1 MGQSAKTNQD
11 APSPVPELIQEPPTV
26 PDLLFGLARR
36 VPWWAVLLFLLIFW
50 VGVGMFSDK
59 NNRDILD
66 WLADRPEVKTN
77 ELYDVVYEVKTEVL
91 LVSETIRVRDL
102 ANEFTTISTQQVVS
116 QADGVIT
123 CPEDAA
129 EGCLSQRGVVVTYQ
143 DFENADRA
151 APDGVVETKALRSGS
166 VGTLVRVTLA
176 DGTQTV
182 VPPHEILSEEEGIL
196 SCDRVAVP
204 DCESPSG
211 QIITFNRPYSLHQG
225 IRVRADAQIR
235 HLDDGYEITIRPNRI
250 LSRREGTLD
259 CAPDAPADC
268 TSIPATFVVYPE
280 KIIGTEL
287 RGEGDNDIRVRTV
300 EEQTI
305 SIARNRII
313 SMDVG
318 LVTCNRSEDP
328 RCQDYEGTIVSVRG
342 ETFKGQ
348 LSTESGS
355 QYDIILAGDAES
367 TEFERRDVKEETRSP
382 DGCTATDAE
391 TCEITITMNDSTVA
405 GRIVADNDNGVTVE
419 TVPEQIVTLRKGDI
433 YSTTARTYK
442 TCALNNPR
450 GCNAGIWLTII
461 VTLSAFSL
469 ALVIGLIMGLC
480 RVSSN
485 PILYHLSTFY
495 VELVRGVPLLV
506 ILLYF
511 AFVVSPQMRDA
522 HGIIGDITH
531 PIYNFLTDIEVQVLG
546 NESFLAEAVIGLA
559 VGYGAFLAEVFR
571 AGIQSVSKGQT
582 EAARSLG
589 MSYFQSM
596 RHVILPQ
603 AIRTVL
609 PPLGNDFIAMLKDSS
624 LIAILALPELL
635 QQGRLYSTR
644 TFKAIPAY
652 NAVAIFYIVMT
663 LSLSLMVRAV
673 ERRSR
678 LP

>member
-1 MGQSAKTNQD
+1 MGQSTKANV
-11 APSPVPELIQEPPTV
+11 PPPVPELIQEPPTV
-26 PDLLFGLARR
+26 PDLLLGMARR

-50 VGVGMFSDK
+50 VGFDMLNDQ
-59 NNRDILD
+59 NDRDILD
-66 WLADRPEVKTN
+66 WLADRPEVNTD

-91 LVSETIRVRDL
+91 LVSETVRVRGLDDT
-102 ANEFTTISTQQVVS
+102 AVTVPIQQVVS
-116 QADGVIT
+116 QEDGVIN
-123 CPEDAA
+123 CPEDAP

-143 DFENADRA
+143 DFENANRESPEGA
-151 APDGVVETKALRSGS
+151 VETKGLRTGV
-166 VGTLVRVTLA
+166 VGPLVRVTLA
-176 DGTQTV
+176 DGVQTV
-182 VPPHEILSEEEGIL
+182 VAPNDILSEEEGVL
-196 SCDRVAVP
+196 ACDAIAVP
-204 DCESPSG
+204 DCEALSG
-211 QIITFNRPYSLHQG
+211 QIVTFDRPYTLRQG
-225 IRVRADAQIR
+225 IRVRADARIR
-235 HLDDGYEITIRPNRI
+235 HLEDGYEITIRPNRI
-250 LSRREGTLD
+250 LSRREGILE
-259 CAPDAPADC
+259 CPPNAAPDCVP
-268 TSIPATFVVYPE
+268 IPVTYVVYPE

-287 RGEGDNDIRVRTV
+287 RGDDDKEVQVRTV
-300 EEQTI
+300 EQQTVQI
-305 SIARNRII
+305 SRNRILN
-313 SMDVG
+313 MTVG
-318 LVTCNRSEDP
+318 TVTCDRSEDP
-328 RCQDYEGTIVSVRG
+328 RCQDYEGTIVAVSG
-342 ETFKGQ
+342 ETFSGR
-348 LSTESGS
+348 LSTESAS
-355 QYDIILAGDAES
+355 QYDIILEGDAEA
-367 TEFERRDVKEETRSP
+367 TEYERRDIKEETRNP
-382 DGCTATDAE
+382 DGCTSTDADA
-391 TCEITITMNDSTVA
+391 CEITITMNDSTVA
-405 GRIVADNDNGVTVE
+405 GRIIADNDSGVTIE
-419 TVPEQIVTLRKGDI
+419 TVPEKIVTLRKSDI

-469 ALVIGLIMGLC
+469 ALLIGLLMGLF

-522 HGIIGDITH
+522 DGLVGEITH
-531 PIYNFLTDIEVQVLG
+531 PIYDTLTKIEVQVLG

-644 TFKAIPAY
+644 TFQAIPAY

>member
-1 MGQSAKTNQD
+1 MGQSTKANQNV
-11 APSPVPELIQEPPTV
+11 PPPVPELIQEPPTV
-26 PDLLFGLARR
+26 PDLLLGMARR

-50 VGVGMFSDK
+50 VGIDMLNDQ
-59 NNRDILD
+59 NDRDILD
-66 WLADRPEVKTN
+66 WLADRPEVNTD

-91 LVSETIRVRDL
+91 LVSETVRVRGLD
-102 ANEFTTISTQQVVS
+102 NTTVTVPIQQVVS
-116 QADGVIT
+116 QEDGVIN
-123 CPEDAA
+123 CPEDAV

-143 DFENADRA
+143 DFENANRES
-151 APDGVVETKALRSGS
+151 PNGTVETKGLRTGV
-166 VGTLVRVTLA
+166 VGPLVRVTLA
-176 DGTQTV
+176 DGVQTV
-182 VPPHEILSEEEGIL
+182 VAPNDILSEEEGVL
-196 SCDRVAVP
+196 ACDAIAAP
-204 DCESPSG
+204 DCESLSG
-211 QIITFNRPYSLHQG
+211 QIITFNRPYTLRQG
-225 IRVRADAQIR
+225 IRVRADARIR
-235 HLDDGYEITIRPNRI
+235 HLEDGYEITIRPNRI
-250 LSRREGTLD
+250 LSRREGTLE
-259 CAPDAPADC
+259 CPPNAAPDCVP
-268 TSIPATFVVYPE
+268 IPVTYVVYPE

-287 RGEGDNDIRVRTV
+287 RGDDDKEVQVRTV
-300 EEQTI
+300 EQQTVQI
-305 SIARNRII
+305 SRSRII
-313 SMDVG
+313 NIEVG
-318 LVTCNRSEDP
+318 TVTCDRSEDP
-328 RCQDYEGTIVSVRG
+328 RCQDYEGTIVSVSG
-342 ETFKGQ
+342 ETFSGR
-348 LSTESGS
+348 LSTESAS
-355 QYDIILAGDAES
+355 QYDIILEGDAEA
-367 TEFERRDVKEETRSP
+367 TEFERRDVKEEIRNP
-382 DGCTATDAE
+382 DGCTATDAIA
-391 TCEITITMNDSTVA
+391 CEVTITMNDSTVA
-405 GRIVADNDNGVTVE
+405 GRIIADNNSGITIE
-419 TVPEQIVTLRKGDI
+419 TVPEKIVTLRKSDI

-461 VTLSAFSL
+461 VTLSAFGL
-469 ALVIGLIMGLC
+469 ALLIGLLMGLF

-485 PILYHLSTFY
+485 PIFYHLSTFY

-522 HGIIGDITH
+522 TGVVGEITH
-531 PIYNFLTDIEVQVLG
+531 PIYDTLTKIEVQVLG

-596 RHVILPQ
+596 RYVILPQ

-644 TFKAIPAY
+644 TFQAIPAY

>member
-1 MGQSAKTNQD
+1 MGQSTKVNQEV
-11 APSPVPELIQEPPTV
+11 PSPVPELIQEPPTV
-26 PDLLFGLARR
+26 PDLLFGIVRR

-50 VGVGMFSDK
+50 VGIDMLNDK

-66 WLADRPEVKTN
+66 WLADRPEVNTD

-91 LVSETIRVRDL
+91 LVSETVRVRGLDDVSV
-102 ANEFTTISTQQVVS
+102 TVPVQQVVS
-116 QADGVIT
+116 QEEGVIN
-123 CPEDAA
+123 CPEAGAD
-129 EGCLSQRGVVVTYQ
+129 GCLSQRGVVVTYQ
-143 DFENADRA
+143 DFENANRES
-151 APDGVVETKALRSGS
+151 PDGVVETRGLRTGV
-166 VGTLVRVTLA
+166 VGPLVRVTLT

-182 VPPHEILSEEEGIL
+182 VAPDDILSEEEGVL
-196 SCDRVAVP
+196 ACDPIAVP
-204 DCESPSG
+204 DCESTSG
-211 QIITFNRPYSLHQG
+211 QIITFNRPYSLQQG
-225 IRVRADAQIR
+225 IRVRADARIR

-250 LSRREGTLD
+250 LARREGSLECPTDASD
-259 CAPDAPADC
+259 CVATPV
-268 TSIPATFVVYPE
+268 TFVVYPE

-287 RGEGDNDIRVRTV
+287 SGENDDEVRVRTV
-300 EEQTI
+300 EQQTVP
-305 SIARNRII
+305 IARSRII
-313 SMDVG
+313 NMTVG
-318 LVTCNRSEDP
+318 SVTCDRSEDP
-328 RCQDYEGTIVSVRG
+328 RCQDYEGTIVSVSG
-342 ETFKGQ
+342 ETFKGR

-355 QYDIILAGDAES
+355 QYDIILEGDAEA
-367 TEFERRDVKEETRSP
+367 TEFERRDIKEELRDP
-382 DGCTATDAE
+382 DGCAATDADA
-391 TCEITITMNDSTVA
+391 CEMTITMNDSTVA
-405 GRIVADNDNGVTVE
+405 GRIIADNDGGITVE
-419 TVPEQIVTLRKGDI
+419 TVPEKIITLRKGSI

-469 ALVIGLIMGLC
+469 ALLIGLLMGLF

-522 HGIIGDITH
+522 DGIIGEITH
-531 PIYNFLTDIEVQVLG
+531 PIYNTLTKIEVQVLG

-571 AGIQSVSKGQT
+571 AGIQSVSRGQT

-609 PPLGNDFIAMLKDSS
+609 PPLGHDFIAMLKDSS

-644 TFKAIPAY
+644 TFQAIPAY

>member
-1 MGQSAKTNQD
+1 MGQSAKANQD
-11 APSPVPELIQEPPTV
+11 APVPELIQEPPTV
-26 PDLLFGLARR
+26 PDLLLGMARR

-50 VGVGMFSDK
+50 VGIDMLNDK
-59 NNRDILD
+59 NDRDILD
-66 WLADRPEVKTN
+66 WLADRPEVNTN

-91 LVSETIRVRDL
+91 LVSETVRVRGLDDVSV
-102 ANEFTTISTQQVVS
+102 TVPIQQVAS
-116 QADGVIT
+116 QADGVIN

-143 DFENADRA
+143 DFENANRES
-151 APDGVVETKALRSGS
+151 PDGVVETRGLRTGV
-166 VGTLVRVTLA
+166 VGPLVRVTLA
-176 DGTQTV
+176 DGVQTV
-182 VPPHEILSEEEGIL
+182 VAPNDIVSEEEGVLACNPI
-196 SCDRVAVP
+196 AVP
-204 DCESPSG
+204 DCESTSG
-211 QIITFNRPYSLHQG
+211 QIITFNRPYSLRQS
-225 IRVRADAQIR
+225 IRVRADARIR

-250 LSRREGTLD
+250 LSRREGTLE
-259 CAPDAPADC
+259 CLPDAVDC
-268 TSIPATFVVYPE
+268 VATPVTFVVYPE
-280 KIIGTEL
+280 RIIGTEL
-287 RGEGDNDIRVRTV
+287 RGENDDEIQVRTV
-300 EEQTI
+300 EQQSVQI
-305 SIARNRII
+305 SRDRII
-313 SMDVG
+313 NMEIG
-318 LVTCNRSEDP
+318 MVTCDRSEDP
-328 RCQDYEGTIVSVRG
+328 RCRDYEGTIVSVSG
-342 ETFKGQ
+342 ETFSGR

-355 QYDIILAGDAES
+355 QYDLILEGDAEA
-367 TEFERRDVKEETRSP
+367 TEFERRDIKEELRDP
-382 DGCTATDAE
+382 DGCTATDAVA
-391 TCEITITMNDSTVA
+391 CEVTITMNDSTVA
-405 GRIVADNDNGVTVE
+405 GRIIADNDGGITVE
-419 TVPEQIVTLRKGDI
+419 TVPEKIITLRKGDI

-469 ALVIGLIMGLC
+469 ALLIGLLMGLF

-522 HGIIGDITH
+522 DGIIGDITH
-531 PIYNFLTDIEVQVLG
+531 PIYDTLTKIEVQVLG

-571 AGIQSVSKGQT
+571 AGIQSVSRGQT

-644 TFKAIPAY
+644 TFQAIPAY

>member
-1 MGQSAKTNQD
+1 MMGQSTKSNQD
-11 APSPVPELIQEPPTV
+11 TPSPVPDLITEPPTI
-26 PDLLFGLARR
+26 PGLLLGMARR
-36 VPWWAVLLFLLIFW
+36 VPWWAVMLFLLIFW
-50 VGVGMFSDK
+50 VGIDMLNDK
-59 NNRDILD
+59 NDRDILD
-66 WLADRPEVKTN
+66 WLADRPEVTTD

-91 LVSETIRVRDL
+91 LVSETVRVRNIDD
-102 ANEFTTISTQQVVS
+102 TVVTVPIQQVVS
-116 QADGVIT
+116 IEDGVIN
-123 CPEDAA
+123 CPEDAPP
-129 EGCLSQRGVVVTYQ
+129 ECLNQRGVVVTYQ
-143 DFENADRA
+143 DFETANRD
-151 APDGVVETKALRSGS
+151 APDGFVETQALQSGN
-166 VGTLVRVTLA
+166 VGPLVRVTLV

-182 VPPHEILSEEEGIL
+182 IPPDDILSEDEGVL
-196 SCDRVAVP
+196 ACDRVAVS
-204 DCESPSG
+204 DCELLSG
-211 QIITFNRPYSLHQG
+211 QIVTFNRPYTLRQG
-225 IRVRADAQIR
+225 IRVRADARIR

-259 CAPDAPADC
+259 CALDAPPDC
-268 TSIPATFVVYPE
+268 TPISVTYVTYPE

-287 RGEGDNDIRVRTV
+287 RSEGDEIQVRAVEQQTV
-300 EEQTI
+300 QI
-305 SIARNRII
+305 PRNRILN
-313 SMDVG
+313 MEVG
-318 LVTCNRSEDP
+318 TVQCNRAEDP
-328 RCQDYEGTIVSVRG
+328 RCQDFEGTIVSVLG
-342 ETFKGQ
+342 ETFSGQ
-348 LSTESGS
+348 LTTESAN
-355 QYDIILAGDAES
+355 QYDIILEGDAEAI
-367 TEFERRDVKEETRSP
+367 EFERRDIQEEIRSP
-382 DGCTATDAE
+382 DGCTATDADP
-391 TCEITITMNDSTVA
+391 CEITITMNDSTVA
-405 GRIVADNDNGVTVE
+405 GRIIADNDSGITIE
-419 TVPEQIVTLRKGDI
+419 TVPEKLVTLRENEI
-433 YSTTARTYK
+433 YATTARTYK

-469 ALVIGLIMGLC
+469 ALVIGLIMGLF

-485 PILYHLSTFY
+485 PVFYHLSTFY

-522 HGIIGDITH
+522 EGPIGDITR
-531 PIYNFLTDIEVQVLG
+531 PIYNTLTRIEVEVLG

-571 AGIQSVSKGQT
+571 AGIQSVSRGQT

-644 TFKAIPAY
+644 TFQAIPAY
-652 NAVAIFYIVMT
+652 NGVAIFYIVMT
-663 LSLSLMVRAV
+663 LSLSLLVRAV

>member
-1 MGQSAKTNQD
+1 MGQSTKANQEV
-11 APSPVPELIQEPPTV
+11 PSPVPELIQEPPTV
-26 PDLLFGLARR
+26 PDLLLGMARR

-50 VGVGMFSDK
+50 VGIDMLNDK
-59 NNRDILD
+59 NDRDILD
-66 WLADRPEVKTN
+66 WLADRPEVNTN

-91 LVSETIRVRDL
+91 LVSETVRVRGLDDVSV
-102 ANEFTTISTQQVVS
+102 TVPIQQVTS
-116 QADGVIT
+116 QADGVIN

-143 DFENADRA
+143 DFDNANRES
-151 APDGVVETKALRSGS
+151 PDGVVETRGLRTGV
-166 VGTLVRVTLA
+166 VGPLVRVTLA
-176 DGTQTV
+176 DGVQTV
-182 VPPHEILSEEEGIL
+182 VAPDDILSEEEGVL
-196 SCDRVAVP
+196 ACNPVAVP
-204 DCESPSG
+204 DCESTSG
-211 QIITFNRPYSLHQG
+211 QIITFNRPYSLRQG
-225 IRVRADAQIR
+225 IRVRADARIR

-250 LSRREGTLD
+250 LSRREGTLE
-259 CAPDAPADC
+259 CPPDAADC
-268 TSIPATFVVYPE
+268 VATPVTFVVYPE

-287 RGEGDNDIRVRTV
+287 RGENDDEIRVRTV
-300 EEQTI
+300 EQQTVQI
-305 SIARNRII
+305 SRDRII
-313 SMDVG
+313 NMDVG
-318 LVTCNRSEDP
+318 TVICDRSEDP
-328 RCQDYEGTIVSVRG
+328 RCRDYEGTIVSVSG
-342 ETFKGQ
+342 ETFSGR

-355 QYDIILAGDAES
+355 QYDIILEGDAEA
-367 TEFERRDVKEETRSP
+367 TEFERRDIQEEIRIP
-382 DGCTATDAE
+382 DGCTVTDADA
-391 TCEITITMNDSTVA
+391 CEVTITMNDSTVA
-405 GRIVADNDNGVTVE
+405 GRIIADNDSGVTIE
-419 TVPEQIVTLRKGDI
+419 TVPEKIITLRQRDI

-469 ALVIGLIMGLC
+469 ALLIGLLMGLF

-522 HGIIGDITH
+522 DGIIGDITH
-531 PIYNFLTDIEVQVLG
+531 PIYDTLTKIEVQVLG

-571 AGIQSVSKGQT
+571 AGIQSVSRGQT

-644 TFKAIPAY
+644 TFQAIPAY